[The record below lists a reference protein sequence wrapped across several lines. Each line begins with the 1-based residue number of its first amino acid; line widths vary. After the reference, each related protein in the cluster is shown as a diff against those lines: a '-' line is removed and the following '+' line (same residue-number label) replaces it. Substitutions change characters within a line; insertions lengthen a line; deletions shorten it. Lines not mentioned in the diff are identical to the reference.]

1 LPAVDGAGDERDEL
15 RLALPLWLIGMLLL
29 LVGILRRR
37 PLLALGGAAAIVYDR
52 RSVPAERTLGTIG
65 ALARRTHDDTP
76 D

>member
-1 LPAVDGAGDERDEL
+1 VDGAGDERDEFQ
-15 RLALPLWLIGMLLL
+15 LAFPLWLIGMLLL

-37 PLLALGGAAAIVYDR
+37 PLLALGGAAAIAYDR
-52 RSVPAERTLGTIG
+52 RAVPADRTLETIG

>member
-1 LPAVDGAGDERDEL
+1 MDAPGDERDEL

-29 LVGILRRR
+29 LIGILRRR

-52 RSVPAERTLGTIG
+52 RAVPADGALGTIG

>member
-1 LPAVDGAGDERDEL
+1 MDGAGDERDEL
-15 RLALPLWLIGMLLL
+15 RLALPLWLIGMLLV

-37 PLLALGGAAAIVYDR
+37 PLLALGGAAAIAYDR
-52 RSVPAERTLGTIG
+52 RAGLPDRTLGTIG

>member
-1 LPAVDGAGDERDEL
+1 MDGAGDERDEL

-29 LVGILRRR
+29 LVGIVRRR
-37 PLLALGGAAAIVYDR
+37 PLLALGGVAAMAYDR
-52 RSVPAERTLGTIG
+52 RAVPADRTLRTIG